1 MSSTTHQSLLKS
13 LLRASAGA
21 ALLAWSAMGQAQ
33 INGTNLQLW
42 PQWEGRVSVVLSNPG
57 DARPNPFALA
67 PVMGHGLKIQS
78 LQVLSDYAVGG
89 GFRASLGLIR
99 GSTSSP
105 LLPGDEGGLSVR
117 TQQLDLVDPMSL
129 NRYAQDEA
137 QRTVPYVGVGYS
149 DRVIEA
155 SGFGAWR
162 FNADLGL
169 ISLNSQNIGRITR
182 VFQGE
187 QGVDELVRELR
198 LRPVIKF
205 SVNYAF

>member
-1 MSSTTHQSLLKS
+1 MSSTTYHSLLKS

-78 LQVLSDYAVGG
+78 LQVLSDYALGG

>member
-1 MSSTTHQSLLKS
+1 MTSKPHHLLLKS

-33 INGTNLQLW
+33 INGTHLQLW

-57 DARPNPFALA
+57 DTRANAFALA
-67 PVMGHGLKIQS
+67 PVMGPGLKIQS

-117 TQQLDLVDPMSL
+117 TQQLDLMDPMSA
-129 NRYAQDEA
+129 NRSAQEEA
-137 QRTVPYVGVGYS
+137 HRTVPYVGVGYS
-149 DRVIEA
+149 DHVIEA
-155 SGFGAWR
+155 SGYGAWR

-169 ISLNSQNIGRITR
+169 ISLNSQNIGRISR

>member
-1 MSSTTHQSLLKS
+1 MSSTSNHPLLKS
-13 LLRASAGA
+13 LLRTGAGA

-33 INGTNLQLW
+33 INSANLQLW
-42 PQWEGRVSVVLSNPG
+42 PQWEGRVSVVLNTPG
-57 DARPNPFALA
+57 DAHSNPFSLV
-67 PVMGHGLKIQS
+67 PVMGHGLKLHS
-78 LQVLSDYAVGG
+78 LQVLSDYSVGG

-105 LLPGDEGGLSVR
+105 LLPGDGGGLSVR
-117 TQQLDLVDPMSL
+117 TQQLDLVDPMSV
-129 NRYAQDEA
+129 NRPAHDEA

-155 SGFGAWR
+155 SGYGAWR

-169 ISLNSQNIGRITR
+169 ISLNSQNIGRIGR

>member
-78 LQVLSDYAVGG
+78 LQVLSDYALGG

>member
-1 MSSTTHQSLLKS
+1 MSSTTNHSPLKS
-13 LLRASAGA
+13 LLRTGAGA
-21 ALLAWSAMGQAQ
+21 VLLAWSTMGQAQ
-33 INGTNLQLW
+33 IDGTNLQLW
-42 PQWEGRVSVVLSNPG
+42 PQWEGRVSVVLNNPG
-57 DARPNPFALA
+57 DARSNPFSLA
-67 PVMGHGLKIQS
+67 PVMGHGLKLHS
-78 LQVLSDYAVGG
+78 LQVLSDYSVGG

-105 LLPGDEGGLSVR
+105 LLPGDGGGLSVR
-117 TQQLDLVDPMSL
+117 TQQLDLVDPMSV
-129 NRYAQDEA
+129 NRPAHDEA

-155 SGFGAWR
+155 SGYGAWR

-169 ISLNSQNIGRITR
+169 ISLNSQNIGRIGR